1 MGLPWGCG
9 CPSLTGHARGLLTSL
24 VTLLLL
30 QLGSAQLRVEG
41 PGQPVTATV
50 GQDVVLPCHLSP
62 QHDAHSLEVRWI
74 RRTISETVHHYRN
87 GEDLYGEQMWAYSGR
102 TELARD
108 GLSDGRLDLR
118 IFGLRP
124 SDDGQYVCT
133 VKDADD
139 YGETIV
145 DLDVTATG
153 ADPHLSLG
161 GYEAGGVRV
170 LCRSA
175 GWYPLPQLLWRD
187 ARGQHLPSVSQTHS
201 QDQEGLFE
209 IEGAIIVAGSV
220 EGPLSC
226 VVRNSRLQ
234 QERESSLHI
243 AAPFFLNAQPFIVA
257 LALVLVL
264 LAVSIGLGVYLF
276 RKQATQATELEKKD
290 AELEKQAAELAW
302 RKFLLPHNTDPA
314 PAAAQMGLPWGCSHP
329 SLTGHARGLLT
340 SLVTLH
346 LLQLGSAQLRV
357 EGPGHPVTATVGQDV
372 VLPCHL
378 SPKRDARELEV
389 RWIRR
394 MISET
399 VHHYHNGEDLYG
411 EQMGAYA
418 GRTELSR
425 DGLSAGSLDLRI
437 TGLRPSDD
445 GLYVCIVEDADAY
458 NEAVVELEVSAT
470 GADPHLS
477 LGGYEAGGVRVLC
490 RSAGWYPLPQLLWR
504 DARGQHLPSDPQT
517 YSQDQEGLFEIKGA
531 IIVTGS
537 VEGPLSCVVRSS
549 RLQQEWKFSLHIAAP
564 FFHNAQPWM
573 VALALV
579 LVLLAVSVGLSVY
592 LFRKQAAKKD
602 AKLVQQAAEIEEKAE
617 RLKEQ
622 AAELAWRRCLLPQ
635 NRVKVTLDA
644 DTAHRDLIVSEDHRS
659 VRWEIELKDI
669 PDTDERFESRCCV
682 LGYEEFRDGRHW
694 WEVEVE
700 GEGKRERNSCWA
712 VGVARVSV
720 KRKGVL
726 NMNPEEGIW
735 AVQYDEGQLM
745 SLTSPRTPLSLSPVP
760 TRIWICLD
768 CTQQHLSFIN
778 ADNGVEIFTFTAAN
792 FDKKPIRPWFL
803 LWTQGIQLCLRDS
816 NPQTLSPNLGGS
828 CPSPATPASPLLG
841 SAGAAQE

>member
-1 MGLPWGCG
+1 MITAGSAP
-9 CPSLTGHARGLLTSL
+9 CPRRCWLWLLVPRPAAPQYL
-24 VTLLLL
+24 TLL
-30 QLGSAQLRVEG
+30 
-41 PGQPVTATV
+41 PP
-50 GQDVVLPCHLSP
+50 
-62 QHDAHSLEVRWI
+62 
-74 RRTISETVHHYRN
+74 
-87 GEDLYGEQMWAYSGR
+87 
-102 TELARD
+102 
-108 GLSDGRLDLR
+108 
-118 IFGLRP
+118 
-124 SDDGQYVCT
+124 
-133 VKDADD
+133 
-139 YGETIV
+139 
-145 DLDVTATG
+145 
-153 ADPHLSLG
+153 
-161 GYEAGGVRV
+161 
-170 LCRSA
+170 
-175 GWYPLPQLLWRD
+175 
-187 ARGQHLPSVSQTHS
+187 
-201 QDQEGLFE
+201 
-209 IEGAIIVAGSV
+209 
-220 EGPLSC
+220 
-226 VVRNSRLQ
+226 
-234 QERESSLHI
+234 
-243 AAPFFLNAQPFIVA
+243 
-257 LALVLVL
+257 
-264 LAVSIGLGVYLF
+264 
-276 RKQATQATELEKKD
+276 
-290 AELEKQAAELAW
+290 
-302 RKFLLPHNTDPA
+302 DPA

-592 LFRKQAAKKD
+592 LFRKQ
-602 AKLVQQAAEIEEKAE
+602 EK
-617 RLKEQ
+617 Q
-622 AAELAWRRCLLPQ
+622 AAELAWRKFLLPH
-635 NRVKVTLDA
+635 NTVKVTLDPS
-644 DTAHRDLIVSEDHRS
+644 TAHPQLVMSQDKRT
-659 VRWEIELKDI
+659 VRREMKQQQV
-669 PDTDERFESRCCV
+669 PDTEERFDNWGCV
-682 LGYEEFRDGRHW
+682 LGREEFREGRHCW
-694 WEVEVE
+694 QVE
-700 GEGKRERNSCWA
+700 GVVGNNSWWA
-712 VGVARVSV
+712 VGVARASV
-720 KRKGVL
+720 KKKGNITVS
-726 NMNPEEGIW
+726 PKEGIW
-735 AVQYDEGQLM
+735 ALDSNDGQPPTQI
-745 SLTSPRTPLSLSPVP
+745 SSRTPLSLSPVLK
-760 TRIWICLD
+760 RIWVCLD
-768 CTQQHLSFIN
+768 YTKGQVSFIN
-778 ADNGVEIFTFTAAN
+778 ADNGVKIFTFKEASFN
-792 FDKKPIRPWFL
+792 GESIRPWFWL
-803 LWTQGIQLCLRDS
+803 GINAQLCLRDS
-816 NPQTLSPNLGGS
+816 TPQTLSLALRGS
-828 CPSPATPASPLLG
+828 STSTDTPASPLLDPG
-841 SAGAAQE
+841 RAAQN